1 MIIPSITLS
10 RKKIDEVDALDKYE
24 SGPLWLIDEDYKNG
38 RELNFKRYDELS
50 GIYELY
56 LDAEISSVDD
66 VADAITGGA
75 TMVTVSEMMDREKL
89 RRALF
94 YTESLILY
102 IRDKREVA
110 DYFFANG
117 GNKVYSDTY
126 LFDDNA
132 VQFTSKLNCDR
143 CNTIIP
149 IGGFDGRRNTEA
161 PSLP

>member
-38 RELNFKRYDELS
+38 RELNFKKYDELS

-75 TMVTVSEMMDREKL
+75 TMVTVSAMMDREKL

-94 YTESLILY
+94 YTESLVLY
-102 IRDKREVA
+102 VRDKREVA

>member
-38 RELNFKRYDELS
+38 RELNFKKYDELS

-94 YTESLILY
+94 YTESLVLY
-102 IRDKREVA
+102 VKDKREVA

-161 PSLP
+161 SSLP

>member
-38 RELNFKRYDELS
+38 RELNFKKYDELS

-94 YTESLILY
+94 YTESLVLY
-102 IRDKREVA
+102 VRDRREVA

>member
-94 YTESLILY
+94 YTESLVLY
-102 IRDKREVA
+102 VRDKREVA

>member
-38 RELNFKRYDELS
+38 RELNFKKYDELS

-94 YTESLILY
+94 YTESLVLY
-102 IRDKREVA
+102 VRDKREVA

>member
-1 MIIPSITLS
+1 MMIPSITLS
-10 RKKIDEVDALDKYE
+10 KKKIDQVDALDKYE

>member
-38 RELNFKRYDELS
+38 RELNFKKYDELS

-94 YTESLILY
+94 YTESLVLY
-102 IRDKREVA
+102 VKDKREVA

>member
-1 MIIPSITLS
+1 V
-10 RKKIDEVDALDKYE
+10 EALDKYE

-38 RELNFKRYDELS
+38 RELNFKKYDELS

-75 TMVTVSEMMDREKL
+75 TMVTVSETMDREKM

-94 YTESLILY
+94 YTESLVLY
-102 IRDKREVA
+102 VKRKEGGRRLL
-110 DYFFANG
+110 FANG
-117 GNKVYSDTY
+117 GNKVYSDTH
-126 LFDDNA
+126 LFDGNE

-143 CNTIIP
+143 CNIITP
-149 IGGFDGRRNTEA
+149 IGGYDGRRNTET

>member
-38 RELNFKRYDELS
+38 RELNFKKYDELS

-94 YTESLILY
+94 YTESLVLY
-102 IRDKREVA
+102 VRDKRE
-110 DYFFANG
+110 G
-117 GNKVYSDTY
+117 LITSRLLPEELKYS
-126 LFDDNA
+126 
-132 VQFTSKLNCDR
+132 
-143 CNTIIP
+143 
-149 IGGFDGRRNTEA
+149 G
-161 PSLP
+161 

>member
-1 MIIPSITLS
+1 MMIPSITLS
-10 RKKIDEVDALDKYE
+10 KKKIDQVDALDKYE

-38 RELNFKRYDELS
+38 RELNFKKYDELS

-75 TMVTVSEMMDREKL
+75 TMVTVSAMMDREKL

-94 YTESLILY
+94 YTESLVLY
-102 IRDKREVA
+102 VRDKSEVA

>member
-1 MIIPSITLS
+1 MMIPSITLS
-10 RKKIDEVDALDKYE
+10 KKKIDQVDALDKYE

-126 LFDDNA
+126 LFDGNA

>member
-1 MIIPSITLS
+1 MMIPSITLS
-10 RKKIDEVDALDKYE
+10 KKKIDQVDALDKYE

-94 YTESLILY
+94 YTESLVLY
-102 IRDKREVA
+102 VRDKREVA

-126 LFDDNA
+126 LFDRNA

-161 PSLP
+161 SSLP

>member
-38 RELNFKRYDELS
+38 RELNFKKYDELS

-94 YTESLILY
+94 YTESLVLY
-102 IRDKREVA
+102 VKDKREVA

-143 CNTIIP
+143 CNTITP